1 MDDKISQKSVE
12 WIKLSCAT
20 RRLSSESNSK
30 VAEAIDHPSS
40 ENDIDWNS
48 LGWSPE
54 NFYQIQLPRNQ
65 SFEEPAYFILEY
77 VA

>member
-30 VAEAIDHPSS
+30 LAEAIDHPSS
-40 ENDIDWNS
+40 ENAIDWN
-48 LGWSPE
+48 
-54 NFYQIQLPRNQ
+54 I
-65 SFEEPAYFILEY
+65 IH
-77 VA
+77 